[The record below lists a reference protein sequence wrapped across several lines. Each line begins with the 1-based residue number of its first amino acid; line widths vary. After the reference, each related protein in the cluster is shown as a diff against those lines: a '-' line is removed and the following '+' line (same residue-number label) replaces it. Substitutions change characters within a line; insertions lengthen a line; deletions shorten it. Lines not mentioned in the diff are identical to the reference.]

1 MKNLWYA
8 VMADRDDMDWG
19 TGSFDKDEAFQ
30 MLVDREYEYIAVI
43 DGDEC
48 IEEIEKEEV
57 EEYFKD
63 REYEEVKKSVNIARV
78 KNIRSISSLSQQN
91 FCKAYNIPRR
101 TLEDWETGK
110 AVAPDYVLELLERA
124 VRADYNKGIVYKV
137 TVSNG
142 SEEWDQIYT
151 WNLAEAFRKAEM
163 CRIDEDET
171 VWIFGYKVESSDAS
185 AETSCFNAID
195 GLIDLPFVDYEL
207 DMTKFAR

>member
-1 MKNLWYA
+1 MKTLWYA

-19 TGSFDKDEAFQ
+19 TGSFDKEEAFQ
-30 MLVDREYEYIAVI
+30 MLIDREYEYIAVI
-43 DGDEC
+43 DGEEC
-48 IEEIEKEEV
+48 IEEIEREEV
-57 EEYFKD
+57 EEFFRD
-63 REYEEVKKSVNIARV
+63 REYEETKKSVGIARV
-78 KNIRSISSLSQQN
+78 KNIRALSGLSQQN
-91 FCKAYNIPRR
+91 FCKTYNIPRR

-110 AVAPDYVLELLERA
+110 NTAPDYVLELLERA

-151 WNLAEAFRKAEM
+151 WNLAEAFHKAEM

-171 VWIFGYKVESSDAS
+171 VWVFGYKIEEPIADAEK
-185 AETSCFNAID
+185 AYFEYID
-195 GLIDLPFVDYEL
+195 EIIDLPMADYEL